1 MARPARVSPG
11 RILAAAAAEF
21 AACGYAGARV
31 DRIARRARVNKA
43 MLYYHFR
50 SKQGLYRA
58 LLADTFGRAGSE
70 LRRAAEAT
78 ADPGRQLDA
87 VIAALAGFI
96 RGHRFLASIMLR
108 EIAEGGAHLDA
119 ATLASLAALPQLV
132 GGIIQRGIQEEAFR
146 PVHPLA
152 AYFTMLAP
160 TVMYLAGEPIRK
172 RLAREH
178 LVSGPPL
185 THEAFVHHIQDT
197 MRRAL
202 SRTGGASRRDTP

>member
-1 MARPARVSPG
+1 MARPARVSPE

-21 AACGYAGARV
+21 AARGYAGARV

-43 MLYYHFR
+43 MLYYHFH

-58 LLADTFGRAGSE
+58 LLADTFHRAGGE
-70 LRRAAEAT
+70 LRQAAST
-78 ADPGRQLDA
+78 TPDPARQLDA
-87 VIAALAGFI
+87 VIAALAGFV
-96 RGHRFLASIMLR
+96 RNHRFLAAIMLR
-108 EIAEGGAHLDA
+108 EIAEGGVHLDA
-119 ATLASLAALPQLV
+119 PTLASLAALPQLV

-160 TVMYLAGEPIRK
+160 TVMYLAGEPVRQ
-172 RLAREH
+172 RLARRH

-185 THEAFVHHIQDT
+185 THDAFVHHIQDT

-202 SRTGGASRRDTP
+202 SRTGGTTGRDTP